1 MSPTPVTLTAYYA
14 DKMGCVVPAIYG
26 LYAARASQSG
36 VSSPSVNTSR
46 DQNFIMSEDDSDA
59 NSSVGESE
67 GEISEPESKTD
78 LVKIE
83 HLKIIRTIGTG
94 T

>member
-1 MSPTPVTLTAYYA
+1 M
-14 DKMGCVVPAIYG
+14 
-26 LYAARASQSG
+26 
-36 VSSPSVNTSR
+36 SSPSVNTSR
-46 DQNFIMSEDDSDA
+46 DQNNIMSEDDSDA